1 MFYILTVNP
10 PRCIILHMFIRVKPK
25 RNGAYS
31 IQIVENSRRG
41 ERVFQTI
48 LQHIGVANNDSE
60 LADMKNLAAGI
71 LQQLKTE
78 KLNAPGQKELTDES
92 SHDDASPFER
102 VLDTTEGPRLG
113 SGENEARIIDGPL
126 EVTEWIFS
134 NMGLSR
140 IFTNAKRDGAR
151 IGILKQCIAGMLAS
165 PSSKRG
171 LSAWLAEYTAHAPS
185 LDSIYR
191 FMNAFLKKKQKVLDI
206 VRKNSES
213 LCGGSVNLALYD
225 VTTLYFESF
234 DEDELRQNGYSKDGK
249 FKETQLV
256 LALATTPEGLPLWYR
271 TYPGKTWEGGTLKD
285 FANDWKEN
293 AIGVNKG
300 VIAADCGMFNKANM
314 SDLKEKGLNFVLGT
328 SLKKLSNVEKEQIL
342 DLSGYK
348 NLPRTQDKTTAEK
361 EEGEKDNATKYLVIT
376 RQDGTSII
384 ATWSPA
390 RAAKN
395 ERDRKR
401 LLDRTLKRLK
411 EKGAVDGASILG
423 NRGTL
428 KYLKLQDGQET
439 NEYVLDEEKIAAD
452 AKWDGLRGVIT
463 DLPVGRAREVSTVL
477 SHYHSL
483 WCIEESFRINKS
495 DLKIRPIYHWTKA
508 RIEAHILLCYLAF
521 ACLRYLQRRVLIQQ
535 KEKVSAKQL
544 MKAILD
550 VDSSIFR
557 DFSSGKAYRLP
568 RRLTP
573 LSKKLYQTL
582 GIKHDTRPREL
593 LNISQYYER
602 AKLLRQHE

>member
-1 MFYILTVNP
+1 
-10 PRCIILHMFIRVKPK
+10 MFIRVKPK
-25 RNGAYS
+25 RNGANAV
-31 IQIVENSRRG
+31 QIVENARRG

-48 LQHIGVANNDSE
+48 LQHVGIANNDSE
-60 LADMKNLAAGI
+60 LADLRNLALGI
-71 LQQLKTE
+71 LQQLKE
-78 KLNAPGQKELTDES
+78 ERVNASGQEDLCEDPASNTT
-92 SHDDASPFER
+92 SPFER
-102 VLDTTEGPRLG
+102 VLEAGEGPRLG
-113 SGENEARIIDGPL
+113 SGENEARVIDGPL

-134 NMGLSR
+134 NMGLGK

-151 IGILKQCIAGMLAS
+151 VWILKQCVAGMLAS

-171 LSAWLAEYTAHAPS
+171 LSAWLAEYTSDAPS

-213 LCGGSVNLALYD
+213 LCGDSLNLALYD

-234 DEDELRQNGYSKDGK
+234 DEGELRQNGYSKDGK

-285 FANDWKEN
+285 FVNDWKGN
-293 AIGVNKG
+293 AIGIKKG
-300 VIAADCGMFNKANM
+300 VVAADCGMFCKANL
-314 SDLKEKGLNFVLGT
+314 SNLQENGLHFVLGAP
-328 SLKKLSNVEKEQIL
+328 LKKLSTAEKEQVL
-342 DLSGYK
+342 GLSGYK
-348 NLPRTQDKTTAEK
+348 NFKCESD
-361 EEGEKDNATKYLVIT
+361 EGKKSGVTKYRVIK
-376 RQDGTSII
+376 RDDGTSIL
-384 ATWSPA
+384 ATWSSA
-390 RAAKN
+390 RADKN
-395 ERDRKR
+395 AHDRQR

-411 EKGAVDGASILG
+411 DKGVVEGVSILG

-428 KYLKLQDGQET
+428 KYLKLQEGQKA

-452 AKWDGLRGVIT
+452 AKWDGLRGVMT
-463 DLPVGRAREVSTVL
+463 DLPLGSEPEISAVL

-483 WCIEESFRINKS
+483 WRIEESFRINKS
-495 DLKIRPIYHWTKA
+495 DLKIRPVYHWTKE
-508 RIEAHILLCYLAF
+508 RIEAHILLCYLVF

-535 KEKVSAKQL
+535 KERMSAKKL

-568 RRLTP
+568 RRLAP
-573 LSKKLYQTL
+573 LSKKLYQAL

-593 LNISQYYER
+593 LGISQYYER
-602 AKLLRQHE
+602 TKLLRQQEQANSR